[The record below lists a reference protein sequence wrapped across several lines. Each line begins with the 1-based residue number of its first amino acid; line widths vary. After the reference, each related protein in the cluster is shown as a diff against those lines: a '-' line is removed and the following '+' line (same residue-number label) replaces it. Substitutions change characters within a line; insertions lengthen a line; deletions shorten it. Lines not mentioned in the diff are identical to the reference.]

1 MPTDQQESPAL
12 AKLKSS
18 IDIRTLEPIMFY
30 SGKDDELQVFLN
42 ETEYGELII
51 ISLSND
57 QFLVKEVLLEETNEK
72 LEWKQDHKGLRIS
85 VPEGLQ
91 KSSGDMGRVLKV
103 TF

>member
-1 MPTDQQESPAL
+1 MPTDKQESPVL
-12 AKLKSS
+12 AKLKTS

-72 LEWKQDHKGLRIS
+72 L
-85 VPEGLQ
+85 
-91 KSSGDMGRVLKV
+91 
-103 TF
+103 